1 MSQIFIH
8 PGFGKTG
15 TTSIQNHLFG
25 KHPDILSIGRPWT
38 DETLGFC
45 NNLTK
50 NIGFFS
56 KRETLAALDALK
68 LQKHNGPIILSDET
82 IIKSIFRNQIIAN
95 RIKDFFPNAKIL
107 FTIRNQFTAIPSYYS
122 NHGRMLKRSPTP
134 YNGRHIT
141 FDNWFEYSKNRLEES
156 FQGII
161 PYEPIINL
169 FAEIFGRDSIKI
181 LLFEEYIK
189 DLDAFSENIS
199 QFLNLDKKSVYNL
212 LENKKSNKRDS
223 SATIKYKVIRE
234 RFLPNFHPTKYIPF
248 GSQIRKG
255 LSDFLSNRKDLDVH
269 LSNSQKY
276 YIHTLY
282 KRFNNKLSEEY
293 NLNLKKWNYPL

>member
-1 MSQIFIH
+1 M
-8 PGFGKTG
+8 
-15 TTSIQNHLFG
+15 
-25 KHPDILSIGRPWT
+25 
-38 DETLGFC
+38 
-45 NNLTK
+45 
-50 NIGFFS
+50 
-56 KRETLAALDALK
+56 
-68 LQKHNGPIILSDET
+68 
-82 IIKSIFRNQIIAN
+82 
-95 RIKDFFPNAKIL
+95 
-107 FTIRNQFTAIPSYYS
+107 
-122 NHGRMLKRSPTP
+122 
-134 YNGRHIT
+134 
-141 FDNWFEYSKNRLEES
+141 
-156 FQGII
+156 
-161 PYEPIINL
+161 
-169 FAEIFGRDSIKI
+169 
-181 LLFEEYIK
+181 FEEYIK